1 MASAVS
7 QCDVSDDPDYAYSPK
22 RAVQVGGGPMY
33 LAARQRRFL
42 DALRGPAG
50 GPIKYKRQG
59 QYPLSPPNSLIILD
73 AYEVTY
79 EGLDKPIVLY
89 LNGYHFDDALKAP
102 KGFTCGAAI
111 PLGAPGPDPFEAM
124 DSLVRVALQDTR
136 SADAPGIPST
146 RQVRAAPE
154 WHSINT
160 VSLRERLERRRLP
173 ENPSPTIATRPAP
186 TVWGRGPW
194 WSPFRARA
202 KESSHGQRASS
213 SRRNS
218 RMDSVLQQSARGN
231 MRPATPRQR
240 WCRDYE
246 VPPLAVAATF
256 SLETLRPNE
265 TIRIAYDEP
274 CPPSSSVVVRVR
286 HTAAQLLTSPSPVL
300 PPGAPPS
307 QPYLRLQVTINLNG
321 SFQDPTYIGGAEQ
334 LFEAASEAVQ
344 DHVEGRTCAGEWCA
358 CLHRRD
364 AVREVRGPGVIVS
377 IMKHLP
383 VVLLLLLASAPA
395 VPADQVNKERMQ
407 ADLEFLCSPPIEGRV
422 SLSRGADA
430 AAWFLA
436 AEMRK
441 IGLQPTV
448 DGGFLQRFDVVP
460 LRVDREQSSIHVV
473 RNGAEQAFAASGV
486 FFPEPGQSIESHA
499 ARRLRR
505 LRHHGA

>member
-1 MASAVS
+1 MDRAISLTCLATFALTGIAPVAQEPAPSAVASAVS

-136 SADAPGIPST
+136 SADAPGIPLDASGT
-146 RQVRAAPE
+146 GSAGVAFDQYRLIARKARAAAAAGKP
-154 WHSINT
+154 IT
-160 VSLRERLERRRLP
+160 YDRD
-173 ENPSPTIATRPAP
+173 ATRPDSLGP
-186 TVWGRGPW
+186 RTVVVALPRTCEGKL
-194 WSPFRARA
+194 ARA
-202 KESSHGQRASS
+202 TSIELEAQFANGQRAAAK
-213 SRRNS
+213 RE
-218 RMDSVLQQSARGN
+218 GEH
-231 MRPATPRQR
+231 ATGDAPSTLVPG
-240 WCRDYE
+240 YE

-286 HTAAQLLTSPSPVL
+286 HTAA
-300 PPGAPPS
+300 
-307 QPYLRLQVTINLNG
+307 R
-321 SFQDPTYIGGAEQ
+321 
-334 LFEAASEAVQ
+334 
-344 DHVEGRTCAGEWCA
+344 C
-358 CLHRRD
+358 
-364 AVREVRGPGVIVS
+364 
-377 IMKHLP
+377 
-383 VVLLLLLASAPA
+383 
-395 VPADQVNKERMQ
+395 
-407 ADLEFLCSPPIEGRV
+407 
-422 SLSRGADA
+422 
-430 AAWFLA
+430 
-436 AEMRK
+436 
-441 IGLQPTV
+441 
-448 DGGFLQRFDVVP
+448 
-460 LRVDREQSSIHVV
+460 
-473 RNGAEQAFAASGV
+473 
-486 FFPEPGQSIESHA
+486 
-499 ARRLRR
+499 
-505 LRHHGA
+505 